1 MVKISACI
9 CISSRT
15 LCSELSLKIKHLPKW
30 VYHVLPL
37 HWRFASC
44 ETADPGLQCS
54 VVHIVTQCAMV
65 KKGKSGLAG
74 TRQVGLDAG
83 IQGWSHC
90 RTVYLPSSRAGVIG
104 RKDDVMDSSSRSPS
118 SKLPPVARKKQ
129 RWVEDNAKEQWLQRQ
144 WDGWR
149 VYSLHITPC

>member
-1 MVKISACI
+1 MVKISAGI

-104 RKDDVMDSSSRSPS
+104 RKDECDGFQLKVPFLQTSSS
-118 SKLPPVARKKQ
+118 SKEETAMGGRQCKGAVAPK
-129 RWVEDNAKEQWLQRQ
+129 AM
-144 WDGWR
+144 GWMES
-149 VYSLHITPC
+149 V